1 MVREEGCA
9 GRTLREKRETDEGDE
24 RAGWRE
30 YTKLHPPPA
39 THRSTPLKNA
49 TPAQSP
55 HDKIGGRVLVVVSGE
70 GPLVGERNLQPVWDI
85 IIV

>member
-1 MVREEGCA
+1 MGIRLESVRIIGFGLDSQHGEG
-9 GRTLREKRETDEGDE
+9 GRVCWENTEGE
-24 RAGWRE
+24 
-30 YTKLHPPPA
+30 A

-49 TPAQSP
+49 RPAQSP